1 VASYRKIDDMTVEVK
16 TKVVDAL
23 FPYQMLWFLVSS
35 PAQFERLGRDWNKFA
50 SEPSGTGPF
59 KLARLVPRER
69 AELVKN
75 EAYWN
80 SKRMPK
86 ADRMIL
92 VVAPEGA
99 TRTAALLSGQVDLIE
114 TPTPDTVDRLT
125 KSGMKIVQN
134 VTPHVWNYHPS
145 MLPGSPWTDIRLRKA
160 ANLAIDRN
168 AIVQLLGGL
177 APPAFGQEPL
187 KTKFVVASGGSG
199 QMLSLPMNEA
209 IQQMFKDVYIDLEFK
224 VVELEA
230 LYTAWR
236 AGAKAEMNKDVT
248 ANNVAY
254 VTSDPLYAFTRFF
267 ASNQAAPVGVNW
279 SNYASPEV
287 DKLIDQA
294 LAEFDPAKQDAIMAK
309 VHEKVVDDAV
319 LIWVVHDTNPHAL
332 SPKIKSYIQAQHCVP
347 VAVGREV
354 DLLAGAVLGR
364 PGHEA
369 GRQAAFLGG
378 AQVVVVGGDQHH
390 LVRLQ
395 VHRPD
400 DAEVGLG
407 IGLVV
412 AEGLA
417 REAVVPRDAAV
428 LGHVDQ
434 QRDVAVAERRHDEL
448 LLHHADALD
457 RVRPRAQLVPQARE
471 LPRAVFAGMLEAA
484 ALQQRLEGFLV
495 QLVDVGPGDLALA
508 HPAHLRLVE
517 AAPVVGEAGPVGVE
531 AVLPA
536 QHRQVLG
543 EAAAP
548 VDHRAEHVE
557 DADPEIRGNLSHD
570 VSSVAGSVAS
580 DGVLG

>member
-1 VASYRKIDDMTVEVK
+1 MNDRRNTVSRRSILAGAGALALPIGGVATPARAQETVVRFGISMADVPLTTGQPDRGAGAYKFTGYTIYDPLVAWEMDISDRPGKLIPGLATEWKVDDADKTLWVFKLRPGVKFHDGSAFSADAVIWNFDKVFDTKSPQFDQRQASQVRPRLPSVASYRKIDDMTVEVK

-23 FPYQMLWFLVSS
+23 FPYQMLWFLVCS
-35 PAQFERLGRDWNKFA
+35 PAQWEKMGKDWNKVA

-80 SKRMPK
+80 PKRIPK

-99 TRTAALLSGQVDLIE
+99 TRTAALLSGTVDLIE

-125 KSGMKIVQN
+125 KAGMKIVQN

-145 MLPGSPWTDIRLRKA
+145 LLPGSPWTDIRLRKA

-177 APPAFGQEPL
+177 ATPAFGQVDKSSPWFGKPSFEIKFAPDEARTLMSAAGFSKAQPL

-248 ANNVAY
+248 ANNIAY

-267 ASNQAAPVGVNW
+267 ASNQAAPTGVNW
-279 SNYASPEV
+279 SNYASPDV

-294 LAEFDPAKQDAIMAK
+294 LATFDASQQDAIMAK

-332 SPKIKSYIQAQHCVP
+332 SPKIKSYIQAQHWFQ
-347 VAVGREV
+347 
-354 DLLAGAVLGR
+354 DLTT
-364 PGHEA
+364 
-369 GRQAAFLGG
+369 
-378 AQVVVVGGDQHH
+378 
-390 LVRLQ
+390 
-395 VHRPD
+395 
-400 DAEVGLG
+400 
-407 IGLVV
+407 IGV
-412 AEGLA
+412 
-417 REAVVPRDAAV
+417 
-428 LGHVDQ
+428 
-434 QRDVAVAERRHDEL
+434 
-448 LLHHADALD
+448 
-457 RVRPRAQLVPQARE
+457 
-471 LPRAVFAGMLEAA
+471 
-484 ALQQRLEGFLV
+484 
-495 QLVDVGPGDLALA
+495 
-508 HPAHLRLVE
+508 
-517 AAPVVGEAGPVGVE
+517 
-531 AVLPA
+531 
-536 QHRQVLG
+536 
-543 EAAAP
+543 
-548 VDHRAEHVE
+548 
-557 DADPEIRGNLSHD
+557 
-570 VSSVAGSVAS
+570 
-580 DGVLG
+580 